1 VCYHHPKMRVAIIS
15 LLLVAI
21 AAVVTPSCVIGG
33 DEPWDA
39 EGSDTDTDID
49 GDSDSDTGTDTDVDY
64 GDGGPDG
71 GADAG

>member
-1 VCYHHPKMRVAIIS
+1 MKAIVIS

-21 AAVVTPSCVIGG
+21 AAVATPSCVIGG

-39 EGSDTDTDID
+39 EGGDTDADTDGDVDTDGDADSDTD
-49 GDSDSDTGTDTDVDY
+49 SDELD
-64 GDGGPDG
+64 GDGGIDG